1 MLQSYLFPIKYAF
14 FSFPFVAFL
23 FTMPFLI
30 VQYRKYGYINKFRS
44 FLLYLFL
51 LYLMNAYFL
60 VILPLPASRHNLP
73 MAAGGLQWM
82 PLNFIHDILKE
93 TGVVISNPSSYLHL
107 LKERAF
113 LQVLFNIFLTVPFG
127 MMLRYYYRL
136 GWLRCIV
143 YTFLLSLFFE
153 LTQLTGLYGIYRH
166 PYRVFDVDDLLM
178 NTLGGIV
185 GVLIADWCSSL
196 LPNVERLDADVNPAT
211 KRVTYLRRGIAY
223 MIDFCIWSILE
234 AILAQPFHLSLS
246 FFLST
251 GIYFMLLPYLTGGYT
266 FGKWIVR
273 IKLIRTGEKP
283 RISLL
288 SLFVRY
294 GILYWLIFAMH
305 QIIPNM
311 TNNLHPFIAAGST
324 LAIFAVDVAFFIH
337 VVIYVIRKKPQ
348 LFYEKISGTKHVVAW
363 EPREEQNQENN
374 QTSI

>member
-1 MLQSYLFPIKYAF
+1 MLHSYLFPIKYAF
-14 FSFPFVAFL
+14 FAFPFAAFL
-23 FTMPFLI
+23 FTLPFLI

-60 VILPLPASRHNLP
+60 VILPLPATRNNLP
-73 MAAGGLQWM
+73 MAAGGLQWI

-93 TGVVISNPSSYLHL
+93 TSIVVSNPSSYLHL

-136 GWLRCIV
+136 GWLRCIL

-153 LTQLTGLYGIYRH
+153 LTQLTGLYGIYQH

-185 GVLIADWCSSL
+185 GVLIADWTSSL
-196 LPNVERLDADVNPAT
+196 LPNVERLDAGVDPAA
-211 KRVTYLRRGIAY
+211 KRVTYLRRAIAY
-223 MIDFCIWSILE
+223 IIDFWVWSILE
-234 AILAQPFHLSLS
+234 VILDQIFNLSLS
-246 FFLST
+246 FMLSS
-251 GIYFMLLPYLTGGYT
+251 GLYFMLLPYLTGGYT

-273 IKLIRTGEKP
+273 IRLIRTGEKQ

-288 SLFVRY
+288 SLIVRY
-294 GILYWLIFAMH
+294 GILYWLIFGMH
-305 QIIPNM
+305 QIISGL
-311 TNNLHPFIAAGST
+311 TNNLHPFINVMVT
-324 LAIFAVDVAFFIH
+324 LSIFALDVAFFIH
-337 VVIYVIRKKPQ
+337 VVIYVIRKEPQ
-348 LFYEKISGTKHVVAW
+348 LFYEKISRTKHIVAW
-363 EPREEQNQENN
+363 EPREKKIQDNSQ
-374 QTSI
+374 QGV

>member
-14 FSFPFVAFL
+14 FSFPFAAFL

-60 VILPLPASRHNLP
+60 VILPLPASRNNLP
-73 MAAGGLQWM
+73 MAAGGIQWM

-136 GWLRCIV
+136 GWLRCIL

-153 LTQLTGLYGIYRH
+153 LTQLTGLYGIYQH

-185 GVLIADWCSSL
+185 GVLIADWTSSL
-196 LPNVERLDADVNPAT
+196 LPNVERLDADVNPAAN
-211 KRVTYLRRGIAY
+211 RVTYLRRGIAY
-223 MIDFCIWSILE
+223 FIDFWIWSILE
-234 AILAQPFHLSLS
+234 VILDQAFNPSLS

-251 GIYFMLLPYLTGGYT
+251 GLYFMLLPYLTGGYT

-273 IKLIRTGEKP
+273 IKLTRTGPKQ

-288 SLFVRY
+288 SLVLRY
-294 GILYWLIFAMH
+294 GILYWLIFGIH
-305 QIIPNM
+305 QFIPRLAND
-311 TNNLHPFIAAGST
+311 LHPFISVAVT
-324 LAIFAVDVAFFIH
+324 LSIFALDVALFIH
-337 VVIYVIRKKPQ
+337 VVIYMIRKEPQ
-348 LFYEKISGTKHVVAW
+348 LFYEKISRTKHVVAW
-363 EPREEQNQENN
+363 EPRDKKIQENN
-374 QTSI
+374 QSGI